1 MSQAI
6 LNQILDQLPNLELS
20 ELQHLNQA
28 IHSYLSDKETVAKR
42 AIFHQALV
50 ESGLV
55 KQIKKPAFASRT
67 YQQLIPIQGEPASQT
82 IIEER
87 R

>member
-1 MSQAI
+1 MSQSI
-6 LNQILDQLPNLELS
+6 LNQILDQLPNLEPS
-20 ELQHLNQA
+20 ELQHLSKA

-42 AIFHQALV
+42 AIFHQSLI
-50 ESGLV
+50 ESALV

-67 YQQLIPIQGEPASQT
+67 YQQLIPIQGKSASQT

>member
-1 MSQAI
+1 MSQVI
-6 LNQILDQLPNLELS
+6 LHQILDQLPNLEPS
-20 ELQHLNQA
+20 ELQHLSQA
-28 IHSYLSDKETVAKR
+28 IHSYLSDKETIANK
-42 AIFHQALV
+42 AAFHQSLI

-55 KQIKKPAFASRT
+55 KKIKKPAFDLRT
-67 YQQLIPIQGEPASQT
+67 PQQLIPIQGKPVSQT

>member
-1 MSQAI
+1 MSQAN
-6 LNQILDQLPNLELS
+6 LNQILDQLPNLEQS
-20 ELQHLNQA
+20 ELQYLSQA
-28 IHSYLSDKETVAKR
+28 IHSYLSEKETVAKKSV
-42 AIFHQALV
+42 FHQSLI

-67 YQQLIPIQGEPASQT
+67 HQQLIPIQGKPVSQT
-82 IIEER
+82 IIVER